1 MLATMVVLENWIKD
15 SSLGVMDVVAHFQ
28 QLANFDAYVWGLFN
42 PQWGYSHNLGT
53 QKWMSHLKGFS

>member
-1 MLATMVVLENWIKD
+1 MSSIKEKWKFGMLAPMVVLENWIKD

-42 PQWGYSHNLGT
+42 PQ
-53 QKWMSHLKGFS
+53 

>member
-15 SSLGVMDVVAHFQ
+15 SSLGVMDVVPQFQ

-42 PQWGYSHNLGT
+42 PQ
-53 QKWMSHLKGFS
+53 